1 VQHGSTMAMMASE
14 KFVSRENAVRIE
26 DLSGGAT
33 FCGAKAAA
41 KSGGG
46 TGQSV
51 SVQRQLPLGY
61 AGMEATV
68 EPLADSPLATH
79 AVVRV
84 GNYMGYEVQQT
95 REVLFVKN
103 RFALIRDTTAFGE
116 SFPCALGP
124 VWNTQNILPEPGP
137 NWFNGY
143 FHFIGLFE
151 EPWRSPWCNR
161 PLDLLVYHSP
171 RPDRR
176 LVITDRAGDPACA
189 QVPYST
195 QYRWEGT
202 PRAGD
207 RVSFAWLAVPHPFP
221 KDQYLFQRGGQQPY
235 AVRKLVEGIRF
246 VADTPEL
253 VAAKLGEDEK
263 REEWVVLNAA
273 GSEVKLTNDGLL
285 KDLATDARCLYLD
298 TREGQPTRVWAHG
311 ATFLSVNA
319 REVFRQASRGDVLRG
334 AK

>member
-1 VQHGSTMAMMASE
+1 
-14 KFVSRENAVRIE
+14 
-26 DLSGGAT
+26 
-33 FCGAKAAA
+33 
-41 KSGGG
+41 
-46 TGQSV
+46 
-51 SVQRQLPLGY
+51 
-61 AGMEATV
+61 MEATV

-84 GNYMGYEVQQT
+84 SNYMGYVVQQS
-95 REVLFVKN
+95 REIVFIKN
-103 RFALIRDTTAFGE
+103 RFALVRDTTAFGE
-116 SFPCALGP
+116 SFRCALGP

-143 FHFIGLFE
+143 FHFIGLHE

-171 RPDRR
+171 KPDRR
-176 LVITDRAGDPACA
+176 LVITDRAGDPACT

-202 PRAGD
+202 PRANH

-221 KDQYLFQRGGQQPY
+221 KDQYLFQRGGQQSY
-235 AVRKLVEGIRF
+235 AVRKLVEGMRF

-273 GSEVKLTNDGLL
+273 GSEVKLTNDGLV
-285 KDLATDARCLYLD
+285 KGLATDARCLYLD
-298 TREGQPTRVWAHG
+298 TREGQSARVWAQD
-311 ATFLSVNA
+311 ATFLTVNG
-319 REVFRQASRGDVLRG
+319 RDVFRQAARGDILRG